1 MLATI
6 QTAGHR
12 RRSTLL
18 PTLRLAFMTDDLWLR
33 LGSVCVSAA
42 WWFTTC
48 WRWNTTPLLT
58 SPSHH
63 VPSLTRVGLLGN
75 IPTDLLQLSRNI
87 DN

>member
-1 MLATI
+1 M
-6 QTAGHR
+6 
-12 RRSTLL
+12 
-18 PTLRLAFMTDDLWLR
+18 R
-33 LGSVCVSAA
+33 LGGVVIYNLLTLEYDSVT
-42 WWFTTC
+42 F
-48 WRWNTTPLLT
+48 T